1 MKGIP
6 TQIEIVHGD
15 TVQNGIPTPENPI
28 IPVSLTGFERKMTN
42 ADKIRQMTDEELA
55 SILCGQCTCC
65 AYQITD
71 CTEKQYVG
79 CEDGVLEWLKQE
91 VLDDDKQG
99 TLAPN
104 D

>member
-1 MKGIP
+1 M
-6 TQIEIVHGD
+6 IETGCFGCNQSDWDADGCTCKRFKRFVPNPSADCRYRD
-15 TVQNGIPTPENPI
+15 TKRM
-28 IPVSLTGFERKMTN
+28 SN
-42 ADKIRQMTDEELA
+42 ADRIRQMTDRELA

-91 VLDDDKQG
+91 SEV
-99 TLAPN
+99 TE
-104 D
+104 